1 MTLDFSDFLEAL
13 DDNPFE
19 ENPVDLDTFLH
30 DPMYLDQPKL
40 SQIQRDLVEIVE
52 LKDHPFFIACQ
63 FHPEFQSK
71 PDQAHSLF
79 AAFIKASLR

>member
-40 SQIQRDLVEIVE
+40 SQIQRDLVEIVH
-52 LKDHPFFIACQ
+52 L
-63 FHPEFQSK
+63 
-71 PDQAHSLF
+71 
-79 AAFIKASLR
+79 